1 MRIFAT
7 IDFRK
12 GASAIVT
19 ALVVAWG
26 TPAAAQGTAIEGN
39 FADDFAGR
47 LGALI
52 NEYRSRHG
60 VAPLVAEDQLASLAR
75 QHSADMAKAGSL
87 SHDGYEARFRDSG
100 HAMCVENV
108 GWNYPTPAQQ
118 MAAWEASPGHE
129 RNMSDARV
137 THMGVGVAAN
147 YVTFIACR

>member
-1 MRIFAT
+1 MHNFAT

-12 GASAIVT
+12 GASAVVT

-26 TPAAAQGTAIEGN
+26 TPATAQATVQP
-39 FADDFAGR
+39 DDFAGR
-47 LGALI
+47 LGTLN

-87 SHDGYEARFRDSG
+87 SHDGYETRFRASG
-100 HAMCVENV
+100 HTMCVENV
-108 GWNYPTPAQQ
+108 GWNYPTPAKQ

-129 RNMSDARV
+129 RNMSDAGV
-137 THMGVGVAAN
+137 THMGVGAAAN

>member
-7 IDFRK
+7 IDFRR

-19 ALVVAWG
+19 ALVVAWA
-26 TPAAAQGTAIEGN
+26 TPATAQATATADN

-47 LGALI
+47 LGTLI
-52 NEYRSRHG
+52 NEYRGRHG
-60 VAPLVAEDQLASLAR
+60 VAPLVTEDQLASLAR

-100 HAMCVENV
+100 HTMCVENV
-108 GWNYPTPAQQ
+108 GWNYPTPAKQ
-118 MAAWEASPGHE
+118 MTAWETSPGHE
-129 RNMSDARV
+129 RNMSDGRV

>member
-1 MRIFAT
+1 MAQEVKPMRNFDT

-12 GASAIVT
+12 WASVIVA

-26 TPAAAQGTAIEGN
+26 TPATAQAT
-39 FADDFAGR
+39 DDYAGR
-47 LGALI
+47 LGVLI
-52 NEYRSRHG
+52 NEYRGRHG
-60 VAPLVAEDQLASLAR
+60 LAPLVAEDSLASLAR

-87 SHDGYEARFRDSG
+87 SHDGYETRFRDSG

-108 GWNYPTPAQQ
+108 GWNYPTPAKQ